1 MSKENYRKAAELMK
15 QNKDKCHF
23 VGPRPD
29 PLIEI
34 AERKLNLHFIG
45 FYKDFLQHFGAGNFY
60 SQEIYG
66 IIDEDF
72 ENSSVPDAI
81 WYTITEREEIS
92 LPTRLLVIYDTN
104 IGELYCVDFN
114 TASQF
119 EEPKIVSYITGIDNN
134 MQKYEVVS
142 NDFGDFLY
150 ELVKGEFNI

>member
-1 MSKENYRKAAELMK
+1 MSKENYKKAVGLMK

-23 VGPRPD
+23 VGARPNS
-29 PLIEI
+29 LIEI

-45 FYKDFLQHFGAGNFY
+45 LYKDFLQNFGAGNFS

-81 WYTITEREEIS
+81 WYTITEREEIN
-92 LPTRLLVIYDTN
+92 LPIRLLVIYDTG

-114 TASQF
+114 TVSQF
-119 EEPKIVSYITGIDNN
+119 EEPTIISYIPGIDND

-150 ELVKGEFNI
+150 ELVKGELNI